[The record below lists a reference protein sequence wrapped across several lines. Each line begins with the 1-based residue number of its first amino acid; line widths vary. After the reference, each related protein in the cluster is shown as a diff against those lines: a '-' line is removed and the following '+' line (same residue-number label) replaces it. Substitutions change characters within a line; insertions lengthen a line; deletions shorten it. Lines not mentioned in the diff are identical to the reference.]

1 MTDRQ
6 NIAVLGSTGSVGQS
20 SLDVIERHPDR
31 YRVFALS
38 ANTRVDK
45 LHEQIHRLHPP
56 LVVMCEEAAAAQLR
70 TRLAAD
76 GITGTEVL
84 SGAAALETVAAAG
97 EIDTLV
103 AGIVGAAG
111 LRSTLAAARTGKRI
125 LLANKEALVMSGSLL
140 LQACQASGALLLP
153 LDSEHNAIFQALPD
167 AWHDAAATARSR
179 KQLGVE
185 SLILTASG
193 GPFRSLTKK
202 QLAVVSRQQAL
213 QHPTWDMGPKISIDS
228 ASLMNKGLEV
238 IEASYLFGLPA
249 AQIEVVIHP
258 QSIVHSLVRYVDGSV
273 LAQLGNPDMR
283 TPIAHALAWP
293 ERVESGVDRL
303 NLLECANLSFEAPDP
318 DRFPCLRLA
327 FEALQDGGIA
337 PTVLNAANE
346 IAVDCFLQNG
356 VSFMQ
361 LPEVIERTL
370 SATKPQTA
378 DELDTI
384 LMADKQA
391 RQQALKIAGEL
402 N

>member
-1 MTDRQ
+1 M
-6 NIAVLGSTGSVGQS
+6 
-20 SLDVIERHPDR
+20 
-31 YRVFALS
+31 
-38 ANTRVDK
+38 
-45 LHEQIHRLHPP
+45 
-56 LVVMCEEAAAAQLR
+56 
-70 TRLAAD
+70 
-76 GITGTEVL
+76 
-84 SGAAALETVAAAG
+84 
-97 EIDTLV
+97 
-103 AGIVGAAG
+103 
-111 LRSTLAAARTGKRI
+111 
-125 LLANKEALVMSGSLL
+125 
-140 LQACQASGALLLP
+140 
-153 LDSEHNAIFQALPD
+153 
-167 AWHDAAATARSR
+167 
-179 KQLGVE
+179 
-185 SLILTASG
+185 
-193 GPFRSLTKK
+193 
-202 QLAVVSRQQAL
+202 
-213 QHPTWDMGPKISIDS
+213 
-228 ASLMNKGLEV
+228 
-238 IEASYLFGLPA
+238 
-249 AQIEVVIHP
+249 
-258 QSIVHSLVRYVDGSV
+258 HSLVRYVDGSV
-273 LAQLGNPDMR
+273 LAQLGNRDMR

-303 NLLECANLSFEAPDP
+303 NLLECANLSFEVPDP